1 MSLVNSILEAQILK
15 LASVGVSLV
24 EFSPV
29 IRKALVCRVETVS
42 ELHWSAPAAESLAD
56 CRQSYNAGSFV

>member
-1 MSLVNSILEAQILK
+1 MSLTNSILGAQILE
-15 LASVGVSLV
+15 LPSVGVSLV

-29 IRKALVCRVETVS
+29 MRKALVCSVGTVS